1 MNTSLSKELDFVLCS
16 AKLWLNFTTKYTCMK
31 VKLLFALSSCLLFSV
46 VFSQATIKSTAKH
59 YVKLYNGEM
68 HEGDKLLYDYP
79 LLQAASFNLD
89 GRKFYSDKVYFFRN
103 SFGTFANLYEIYGER
118 AERYAMRINNTGRI
132 QLYEEIDITAYGGDT
147 LLTDNP
153 KRLATGEVWQFYT
166 KDEGD
171 LKKGVYKN
179 LKKDLTESPASL
191 RYLQTYKRLN
201 TIQISLAVAGAAII
215 GQQLYARRNEDTV
228 LSPQMVLGGIMCGA
242 TFFFEGAKAD
252 ALWLAVDNYKY

>member
-1 MNTSLSKELDFVLCS
+1 MGHMNTKILLAFTM
-16 AKLWLNFTTKYTCMK
+16 AMLNYQMNYCQ
-31 VKLLFALSSCLLFSV
+31 S
-46 VFSQATIKSTAKH
+46 TIKSTAKH

-68 HEGDKLLYDYP
+68 HEGEKLSYEYP
-79 LLQAASFNLD
+79 MLQAASFNLD

-103 SFGTFANLYEIYGER
+103 SHGTFANLYEIYGER

-153 KRLATGEVWQFYT
+153 KRLASGEVWQFYT

-171 LKKGVYKN
+171 LKKGIYKN
-179 LKKDLTESPASL
+179 LKNDLTESPASL
-191 RYLQTYKRLN
+191 KYLQTFKRLN
-201 TIQISLAVAGAAII
+201 TLQISLAVAGAAII

-242 TFFFEGAKAD
+242 TFFFEGPKAD
-252 ALWLAVDNYKY
+252 ALWLAVDNYKP